1 MINKMHVGNRGNNNI
16 TKHKTKMFVDNNTC
30 KQIIELQAIIRV
42 SKSNFFK
49 IFICTQQHVD
59 IYRV

>member
-49 IFICTQQHVD
+49 IFICTQ
-59 IYRV
+59 